1 MTSNPLGAFVHYT
14 LAQVWA
20 FAKRYDSAIDHY
32 RRSVVLD
39 PSYQRAWRALGF
51 LLASAKD
58 TSGAIEAL
66 RRAVALEPD
75 DWPTRFNLGFLHH
88 QRGEH
93 DAAIE
98 QFAAVTAG
106 NPNLDRAWYGLGM
119 IHLER
124 GELEPAIAN
133 LERAAKL
140 QYFNPHAA
148 HHLVLAYAR
157 AGRHDQGRKELK
169 RLEGFDAK
177 AAKQTSDE
185 LARLFTS
192 H

>member
-1 MTSNPLGAFVHYT
+1 MASNLLGAFVHYT
-14 LAQVWA
+14 CAQLWA

-32 RRSVVLD
+32 RRSVQLD

-51 LLASAKD
+51 LLASEKD
-58 TSGAIEAL
+58 NAGAVEAM

-75 DWPTRFNLGFLHH
+75 DWATRFNLGFLHH
-88 QRGEH
+88 QLGEH
-93 DAAIE
+93 EPAIE
-98 QFAAVTAG
+98 QFNAVTAG

-119 IHLER
+119 IYLER
-124 GELEPAIAN
+124 GELEPAIN
-133 LERAAKL
+133 HLERAAKL

-157 AGRHDQGRKELK
+157 AGRHDAGRKELK
-169 RLEGFDAK
+169 RLEGFDPK
-177 AAKQTSDE
+177 AAKQTADE

>member
-1 MTSNPLGAFVHYT
+1 MASNLLGAFAHYS

-20 FAKRYDSAIDHY
+20 FVKRYDSAIDHY
-32 RRSVVLD
+32 RRSVSLD

-51 LLASAKD
+51 LLASGKD
-58 TSGAIEAL
+58 TGGAIQAMQ
-66 RRAVALEPD
+66 RAVALEPD
-75 DWPTRFNLGFLHH
+75 DWSTRFNLGFLHH
-88 QRGEH
+88 QCGDM

-106 NPNLDRAWYGLGM
+106 SPNLDRAWYGLGL

-148 HHLVLAYAR
+148 HHLTLAYAR
-157 AGRHDQGRKELK
+157 AGRHDEGRKELK
-169 RLEGFDAK
+169 RLEGFDPK
-177 AAKQTSDE
+177 AAKQTADE

>member
-1 MTSNPLGAFVHYT
+1 MTSNLLGSFVHYS

-20 FAKRYDSAIDHY
+20 FVKRIDNAIAHY
-32 RRSVVLD
+32 RRSVELD
-39 PSYQRAWRALGF
+39 PDFQRAWRALGF
-51 LLASAKD
+51 LLASEND
-58 TSGAIEAL
+58 TVGAIAAL

-75 DWPTRFNLGFLHH
+75 DWPSRFNLGFLHH

-98 QFAAVTAG
+98 QFTAVTAG
-106 NPNLDRAWYGLGM
+106 SPNLDRAWYGLGL
-119 IHLER
+119 IYLER

-133 LERAAKL
+133 LERASKL

-148 HHLVLAYAR
+148 HHLILAYAR
-157 AGRHDQGRKELK
+157 AGRHDAGRKELK
-169 RLEGFDAK
+169 RLEGYDPK
-177 AAKQTSDE
+177 AAKQAADE